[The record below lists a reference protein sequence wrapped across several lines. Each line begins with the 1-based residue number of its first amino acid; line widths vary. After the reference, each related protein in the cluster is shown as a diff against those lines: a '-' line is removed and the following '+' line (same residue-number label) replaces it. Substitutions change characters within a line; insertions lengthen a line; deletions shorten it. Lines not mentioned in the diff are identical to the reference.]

1 MPFTVMKKVFFQYTR
16 RSITGRNATF
26 SSSPGGPA
34 TNNLAEKNLKCLKLK
49 QKILGHFRTIAGTHY
64 VAPLRSI
71 LETARKLRWNA
82 LETLEADASEL
93 REKLNQQ
100 CPFKTLN

>member
-1 MPFTVMKKVFFQYTR
+1 MPFTVMKRVFFQYPR
-16 RSITGRNATF
+16 RSIMGRNAAF
-26 SSSPGGPA
+26 SSSPGGPT

-49 QKILGHFRTIAGTHY
+49 QKISGRFRTIDGAHY
-64 VAPLRSI
+64 VVPLRSI

-82 LETLEADASEL
+82 LETLEADANEL

-100 CPFKTLN
+100 GPFKTLN